1 MPLAFVA
8 VKHHKRLA
16 APFVSEFRMIRCCI
30 RTYVF
35 QSFR

>member
-8 VKHHKRLA
+8 VKRNKRLA
-16 APFVSEFRMIRCCI
+16 APFVTEVQMIRCCI